1 MISIIT
7 KSNEDVEIELNKAE
21 EKLKLA
27 QKNAE
32 MLESEKTTL
41 IEELLKQVKEE
52 TIEKNKIKEEMSKKI
67 S

>member
-1 MISIIT
+1 
-7 KSNEDVEIELNKAE
+7 
-21 EKLKLA
+21 
-27 QKNAE
+27 